1 MTCTKTVG
9 INKIS
14 GETVEERREVNFDM
28 TQTVHSNCRY

>member
-1 MTCTKTVG
+1 MKSTLTCTKTVG

-28 TQTVHSNCRY
+28 H